1 MLARSCK
8 FRLAFTALTALMAL
22 MVLGVTVFM
31 GTSTALATGVEDS
44 GSATAGDDLGECEA
58 TPSTISTAPVDF
70 GQIAKSGSSE
80 IIELEVTI
88 NQGKRVDCSE
98 KTASIESFSIEDF
111 TGGAHLDLADQR
123 VVISLREDAGK
134 YSLVA
139 DVPEGEDRKLRCD
152 SDICP
157 SWRIRGAVTNTTG
170 QFLQH

>member
-8 FRLAFTALTALMAL
+8 SRLALTALM
-22 MVLGVTVFM
+22 VLAATVFM

-44 GSATAGDDLGECEA
+44 GSTTAGDDSDECEA

-70 GQIAKSGSSE
+70 GLIAKSGSSE
-80 IIELEVTI
+80 IIYLEVTI

-98 KTASIESFSIEDF
+98 KTASIESFSIGDF

-139 DVPEGEDRKLRCD
+139 DVPEDAKSGNF
-152 SDICP
+152 
-157 SWRIRGAVTNTTG
+157 GATVTFVLVG
-170 QFLQH
+170 G

>member
-1 MLARSCK
+1 
-8 FRLAFTALTALMAL
+8 
-22 MVLGVTVFM
+22 
-31 GTSTALATGVEDS
+31 
-44 GSATAGDDLGECEA
+44 
-58 TPSTISTAPVDF
+58 VDF
-70 GQIAKSGSSE
+70 GQIAQSGSSE

-98 KTASIESFSIEDF
+98 KTASIESFSIGVF

-123 VVISLREDAGK
+123 VVISLREDSGK